1 MTQPSPRETA
11 SRRPLIFVLVLV
23 LAASG
28 GILLGLGRDNGAAV
42 QDSTP
47 APPGGASEQIRELG
61 EALARRDPADPTAL
75 GQADAPV
82 VLVAYSDYQCPF
94 CGRWVEQTQPELVER
109 YVEQGVL
116 RIEWREFPYL
126 GEASWQLAVGA
137 RAAAEQDLFWAFHER
152 VYRERENLDGAG
164 EDLRDRM
171 VELAVEVGADPERFA
186 ADLDRED
193 LSAAVEADFAEGQS
207 LGVSGTPAFLVNGA
221 PVMGAQPLEVF
232 TSAVEAAL
240 AEAGE

>member
-1 MTQPSPRETA
+1 
-11 SRRPLIFVLVLV
+11 
-23 LAASG
+23 
-28 GILLGLGRDNGAAV
+28 
-42 QDSTP
+42 
-47 APPGGASEQIRELG
+47 
-61 EALARRDPADPTAL
+61 TAL

-207 LGVSGTPAFLVNGA
+207 LGG
-221 PVMGAQPLEVF
+221 
-232 TSAVEAAL
+232 
-240 AEAGE
+240 